1 MVVGRKLSLN
11 PIMLIHQAPCS
22 LMHTPTGLTSDLQKR
37 CLCWLSLKTLLWWLF
52 QMYALCIGF
61 ELRDTYRIISN
72 FSFIPFLWINNLN
85 PLLLTASFI
94 SMPQYFN
101 KQCYSA
107 EHLHRESSWKAN
119 FHFQHKA
126 VIYIQKTQENQFSYT
141 SGEVW
146 DYWTTVRE
154 SIASLQGKLFLT
166 LSSYKYIWGRKRIL
180 LRILSVCNSGRIHK
194 SYPGFSFTGKH
205 TYNPV

>member
-1 MVVGRKLSLN
+1 MQPRALTNWANFRS
-11 PIMLIHQAPCS
+11 
-22 LMHTPTGLTSDLQKR
+22 TGAQR

-101 KQCYSA
+101 KRCYSA
-107 EHLHRESSWKAN
+107 EHLHRESSCTKSRERPI
-119 FHFQHKA
+119 F
-126 VIYIQKTQENQFSYT
+126 IFS
-141 SGEVW
+141 
-146 DYWTTVRE
+146 
-154 SIASLQGKLFLT
+154 IKQ
-166 LSSYKYIWGRKRIL
+166 
-180 LRILSVCNSGRIHK
+180 
-194 SYPGFSFTGKH
+194 SFTYRKPRKTSSAIPQVKYEIIGLQSEKELLLFRVNYFWH
-205 TYNPV
+205 